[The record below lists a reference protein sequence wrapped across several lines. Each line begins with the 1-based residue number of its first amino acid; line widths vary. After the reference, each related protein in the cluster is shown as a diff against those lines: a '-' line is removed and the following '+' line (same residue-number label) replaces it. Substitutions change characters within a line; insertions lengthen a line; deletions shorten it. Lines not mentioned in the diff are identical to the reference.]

1 MRFRYLAFGLSA
13 ALAACGGGAV
23 APPMTSFAPASARV
37 PMRSMSSGAYIK
49 HVIIVIQENRSFD
62 NLFGSFPGAD
72 GATHGQMYD
81 GKTIKLHESNLYSPL
96 AMPNS
101 HQAFVYDY
109 NGGKMNGFSQVYVD
123 SELCHRCAYQY
134 VNPSEIQPYWDM
146 AKQYVLGDHMYPTES
161 SGSFTGHQ
169 DLIRGD
175 TEINDHESLIDFPSN
190 GPWGCDAPPGT
201 YVPLLLKK
209 DGEVTNY
216 GPFPCL
222 TYPTLRDLLDA
233 KKVSW
238 KYYTPSLDG
247 SLAGAYWDAFEAIK
261 AVRYGT
267 EWTTNISTPEKNIF
281 KDIDAGSLASV
292 SWIVPDG
299 VNSDHSGFGKHDTGP
314 SWVASIVN
322 AIGHSPYWSSTAIVI
337 VWDDWGGWYD
347 HVPPPQLDY
356 AGLGIRVPMIVV
368 SPYAKVGYVSHTQ
381 YEFGSILKFIE
392 NNWDLGSLGTSDRRS
407 TSIEDVFDFTQ
418 KPRKFIRIPAKYSK
432 SFFEHQPSSNVP
444 VDTD

>member
-1 MRFRYLAFGLSA
+1 MRSRYLAFGLSA

-23 APPMTSFAPASARV
+23 APPITSVAPASLPV
-37 PMRSMSSGAYIK
+37 PMRSMSPGAYIK

-62 NLFGSFPGAD
+62 NFFGSFPGAD
-72 GATHGQMYD
+72 GATHGEMYN
-81 GKTIKLHESNLYSPL
+81 GKIIKLKESDLYSPL

-123 SELCHRCAYQY
+123 SRLCPTCAYQY
-134 VNPSEIQPYWDM
+134 VDPAQIQPYWDM
-146 AKQYVLGDHMYPTES
+146 AKQYVLGDHMYPAES

-175 TEINDHESLIDFPSN
+175 TAINDQESLIDFPSH

-201 YVPLLLKK
+201 TTPLLLK
-209 DGEVTNY
+209 DGEENQD

-238 KYYTPSLDG
+238 KYYAPNLDG
-247 SLAGAYWDAFEAIK
+247 SLAGAYWDAFDAIK
-261 AVRYGT
+261 AVRYGP
-267 EWTTNISTPEKNIF
+267 EWTTNISSPEKNIF
-281 KDIDAGSLASV
+281 KDIKAGSLAAV

-299 VNSDHSGFGKHDTGP
+299 ANSDHSGFGKHDTGP

-322 AIGHSPYWSSTAIVI
+322 AVGRSQYWDSTAIVV

-368 SPYAKVGYVSHTQ
+368 SPYAKTGYVSHTQ
-381 YEFGSILKFIE
+381 YEFGSILKFVE
-392 NNWDLGSLGTSDRRS
+392 GVWGLGSLGTSDKRS
-407 TSIEDVFDFTQ
+407 NSIVDVFDFTQ
-418 KPRKFIRIPAKYSK
+418 KPRKFVRIPAKYSK
-432 SFFEHQPSSNVP
+432 SFFEHQPPSGIP
-444 VDTD
+444 VDTN